1 MKNMTA
7 QETYDLYKEIR
18 HMDTPDSWLLI
29 KIINNTRLYKKNKSD
44 EEYSDFLLRERNRL
58 IRVWNDTHDDIK
70 IIEPFNEEDLK

>member
-18 HMDTPDSWLLI
+18 HMNTPDSWLLI
-29 KIINNTRLYKKNKSD
+29 QIINNTRLYKKNKSD

-58 IRVWNDTHDDIK
+58 IRFWNDTHDDIK
-70 IIEPFNEEDLK
+70 IIEPFNEEELK

>member
-7 QETYDLYKEIR
+7 QETYDLYTEIR

>member
-1 MKNMTA
+1 MTA

-18 HMDTPDSWLLI
+18 HMNTPDSWLLI
-29 KIINNTRLYKKNKSD
+29 QIINNTRLYKKNKSD